1 MDKLSTKNHHYVYIV
16 QCANGAFYTGYTKN
30 VEQRVAVHNSGKG
43 ARYTR
48 ANRPVVLV
56 ACCQFQSKSEA
67 LQIEYAIKK
76 LPRHKKLVFMQS
88 MLQT

>member
-1 MDKLSTKNHHYVYIV
+1 MDELSEENHHYVYIV

-30 VEQRVAVHNSGKG
+30 VERRVAVHNSGKG

-56 ACCQFQSKSEA
+56 ACCQLQSKSEA
-67 LQIEYAIKK
+67 LQMEYAIKQ
-76 LPRHKKLVFMQS
+76 LPRHKKLTFMQS
-88 MLQT
+88 IL